1 MKIRKISFFV
11 SLYLAHSLYAN
22 DFKEAEITVQT
33 ADKVVELKK
42 GKYINEHELKN
53 EKIKTL
59 NNKVQVNQRDISN
72 LASQKDK
79 ELNSLN
85 NQKRKEVNDMNILKN
100 AEIEAIT
107 RRYEED
113 MRKLDKEYKDKEIA
127 TINSFKET
135 TQKKGEEI
143 ELIKTEIV
151 GLEKIEKVVEV
162 AQNTEPTTLTDLNAV
177 TKYIERNNHLD
188 RVMLKLGIIDSV
200 KLYSHILKKGYSFGI
215 KKRSLDYALKL
226 AESTE
231 GIDYEYF
238 EVTLK
243 NEKIEDIEAMVID
256 IREFITKNNN
266 ILLEK

>member
-1 MKIRKISFFV
+1 MKIGKISFFV
-11 SLYLAHSLYAN
+11 SLCLAHSLCAN

-33 ADKVVELKK
+33 ADKVVEAKK
-42 GKYINEHELKN
+42 GKYVNEHELKN

-59 NNKVQVNQRDISN
+59 NNKVQSNQKEINN
-72 LASQKDK
+72 LTSQKDK
-79 ELNSLN
+79 ELSSLN
-85 NQKRKEVNDMNILKN
+85 SQKKKEISDMTTLKN

-113 MRKLDKEYKDKEIA
+113 LKKLDVEYKEKETA

-135 TQKKGEEI
+135 TMKKGDEI
-143 ELIKTEIV
+143 ELLKTEIV

-177 TKYIERNNHLD
+177 LKFIERNNHLD
-188 RVMLKLGIIDSV
+188 RVMLKLGLIDSV
-200 KLYSHILKKGYSFGI
+200 KLYSQILKKGYSFGI
-215 KKRSLDYALKL
+215 KKRSLDYSLKL

-243 NEKIEDIEAMVID
+243 NEKVEDIEAMIVD